1 MSSEIIPEDAPTP
14 KGKGVMMTLF
24 VNSDHAGDKVTHRSR
39 TGYVV
44 FLQNSPIAWFSKKQS
59 SVETSTFGSEF
70 MAMKTATEYIR
81 GLRYKLRMMG
91 IPIIGPC
98 LTYGDNNAVV
108 TNSTLPDSVL
118 KKKSNSIAYNF
129 VREGAARDEWRC
141 RYIPTDENLSDL
153 CTKPLAFGEKRI
165 KFCQKLLHHLYD
177 TGKHLARGATRVLGG
192 I

>member
-1 MSSEIIPEDAPTP
+1 
-14 KGKGVMMTLF
+14 
-24 VNSDHAGDKVTHRSR
+24 
-39 TGYVV
+39 
-44 FLQNSPIAWFSKKQS
+44 
-59 SVETSTFGSEF
+59 
-70 MAMKTATEYIR
+70 
-81 GLRYKLRMMG
+81 MMG

-153 CTKPLAFGEKRI
+153 CTKPLAFDEKRI
-165 KFCQKLLHHLYD
+165 KFCQRLLHHIYD
-177 TGKHLARGATRVLGG
+177 TGKHFARGATRVLGG

>member
-1 MSSEIIPEDAPTP
+1 MLYFF
-14 KGKGVMMTLF
+14 K
-24 VNSDHAGDKVTHRSR
+24 
-39 TGYVV
+39 
-44 FLQNSPIAWFSKKQS
+44 NSPITWFSKKQS

-70 MAMKTATEYIR
+70 MAMKTATEYIW

-141 RYIPTDENLSDL
+141 RCIPTGENLSDL
-153 CTKPLAFGEKRI
+153 CTKPALE
-165 KFCQKLLHHLYD
+165 
-177 TGKHLARGATRVLGG
+177 GAD
-192 I
+192 